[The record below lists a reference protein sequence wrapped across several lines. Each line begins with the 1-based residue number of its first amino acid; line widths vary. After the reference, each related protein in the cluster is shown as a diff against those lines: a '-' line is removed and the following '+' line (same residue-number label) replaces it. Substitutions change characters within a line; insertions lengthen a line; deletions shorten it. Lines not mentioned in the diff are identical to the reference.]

1 MYNYPVLFPVISNR
15 ETWFQIIQIVDD
27 QTGDSIALTDSN
39 NNPLYGIF
47 LEISPPE
54 DGHGGFGNFPVGY
67 HGSNAFSTGF
77 GSDPVIFASL
87 ENFITIPDVGTIQVQ
102 IPFSVMHKLRG
113 TRTYNVYLRIVDFTN
128 DDARQ
133 ILIGK
138 LPVAFGG
145 RGGVVGIPRGT
156 IP

>member
-1 MYNYPVLFPVISNR
+1 MYEYPISFPAVSNR

-27 QTGDSIALTDSN
+27 QTGDAIALTDSN

-54 DGHGGFGNFPVGY
+54 EGHGGFGGGY
-67 HGSNAFSTGF
+67 ASSNAFYGVD
-77 GSDPVIFASL
+77 GDAVIFASL

-113 TRTYNVYLRIVDFTN
+113 PRTYNVYLRIVDFTN

-133 ILIGK
+133 IFIGK
-138 LPVAFGG
+138 LPVAHGG
-145 RGGVVGIPRGT
+145 RGGIVGTPRGT

>member
-1 MYNYPVLFPVISNR
+1 MYNYPVLFPAISNR

-27 QTGDSIALTDSN
+27 QTGDPITLTDEN

-54 DGHGGFGNFPVGY
+54 GGLGDVPFGYPS
-67 HGSNAFSTGF
+67 SNAFYAGVGAES
-77 GSDPVIFASL
+77 VIFASL

-133 ILIGK
+133 LLIGK

-145 RGGVVGIPRGT
+145 RGGVVGANRGT

>member
-1 MYNYPVLFPVISNR
+1 MYEYPIQFPAISNR
-15 ETWFQIIQIVDD
+15 ESWIQVIQIADD
-27 QTGDSIALTDSN
+27 QTGDLIALTDSN

-54 DGHGGFGNFPVGY
+54 DGHFGFGGGYTSNGGFVGVE
-67 HGSNAFSTGF
+67 GDA
-77 GSDPVIFASL
+77 VILASL
-87 ENFITIPDVGTIQVQ
+87 GNFITIPDVGTIQVQ

-113 TRTYNVYLRIVDFTN
+113 MKTYNVYLRLVDFTN

-133 ILIGK
+133 LFIGK
-138 LPVAFGG
+138 LPVAHGG
-145 RGGVVGIPRGT
+145 RGGVVASNRGT